1 MDVAAILDPLN
12 DAQREAVT
20 TPPGRPVLVL
30 AGAGSGKTRVLVH
43 RIAWLILVEDVMP
56 QHLFAVTFTNKA
68 AWEMRHRIEDLLGF
82 PTRHFWIG
90 TFHGLAHRLLRIHW
104 REAGLAEGFQ
114 IIDSEDQ
121 LRLIRRLLKNLGID
135 EKEMSPREIQ
145 WFIGRQKD
153 EGLRPARVDDEGQSQ
168 RRQLIDL
175 YARYEKVCAA
185 SSVVDFGELLLR
197 ALELLEQRPE
207 LREQYQGR
215 FRHVLVDEF
224 QDTNT
229 IQYRSMRLLAGSTDA
244 PFVVGDDDQSIF
256 RWRGARMEHLQGFQ
270 RDFTGTRVVRLEQNY
285 RSTGNILNAANAVI
299 AHNAMRLGKN
309 LWTEGQAGDPITLY
323 AALNEHDE
331 ADFVIDRI
339 REYLAGGHRRDEA
352 AVLYRSNA
360 QSRVFEEALLAAG
373 IPYKVYGGL
382 RFFERAEIK
391 DALAYLRLIA
401 NRHDD
406 ASFDRV
412 VNMPPRGV
420 GAKTMDAVRACAAES
435 GTSLWSGARDC
446 LGDGRLASRAKR
458 AIGGFLEL
466 VDNLGA
472 DTRDLVLHEQVSQVT
487 EASGLLAHHGR
498 AGNETAEARVEN
510 LEELVNSALG
520 LIRDDDS
527 ELSPLDE
534 FLSYAVL
541 ESGESQAGSGQE
553 AVQLMTLHS
562 AKGLEFPLV
571 FVCGLE
577 EGLFPHSRSIDDVG
591 GLEEERRLCYV
602 GLTRAQRKLYLTHA
616 EQRRLHGSYRYTTPS
631 RFIREIPHN
640 LLEDMGQRMTVSRPV
655 YRRGQRG
662 ERFGKRSGERYGGRP
677 GDRYGGPAGGMSR
690 GAPGGL
696 PPGMSGGDDAP
707 MRLGQRVRHPKFGDG
722 VVLAW
727 EGSGSHARVQVNF
740 ETAGTKW
747 LVLAYAKLE
756 LM

>member
-1 MDVAAILDPLN
+1 MDVTAILDPLN

-20 TPPGRPVLVL
+20 TPPGNPVLVL

-43 RIAWLILVEDVMP
+43 RIAWLIAVEDVMP

-68 AWEMRHRIEDLLGF
+68 AWEMRHRIETLLGF

-114 IIDSEDQ
+114 IVDSQDQ
-121 LRLIRRLLKNLGID
+121 LRMIGRLLKNLGVD
-135 EKEMSPREIQ
+135 EKDIPPRDVQ
-145 WFIGRQKD
+145 RFINSQKD
-153 EGLRPARVDDEGQSQ
+153 EGLRPDRVDDRGSTLLK
-168 RRQLIDL
+168 RLVDL

-185 SSVVDFGELLLR
+185 ASVVDFGELLLR
-197 ALELLEQRPE
+197 AHELIEQRPE
-207 LREQYQGR
+207 LRDQYQRR
-215 FRHVLVDEF
+215 FEHVLADEF

-229 IQYRSMRLLAGSTDA
+229 IQYRWMRQLAGASGA

-270 RDFTGTRVVRLEQNY
+270 RDFAGTRVARLEQNY

-299 AHNAMRLGKN
+299 ARNAMRMGKN
-309 LWTEGQAGDPITLY
+309 LWTAGKAGEPITLY

-331 ADFVIDRI
+331 ADFAIDRI
-339 REYLAGGHRRDEA
+339 REHLAGGHRRDEA

-373 IPYKVYGGL
+373 IPYRVYGGL

-406 ASFDRV
+406 ASFERV
-412 VNMPPRGV
+412 VNLPPRGV
-420 GAKTMDAVRACAAES
+420 GAKTLAAVRARAAES
-435 GTSLWSGARDC
+435 GSSLWSAARDC
-446 LGDGRLASRAKR
+446 LRGDRLASRARR
-458 AIGGFLEL
+458 AVGGFLEL
-466 VDNLGA
+466 VDNLDA
-472 DTRDLVLHEQVSQVT
+472 DTRDLDLHERVGRVN

-498 AGNETAEARVEN
+498 DGNETAEGRVEN
-510 LEELVNSALG
+510 LEELVNSARG

-541 ESGESQAGSGQE
+541 ESGESQAGADEE

-577 EGLFPHSRSIDDVG
+577 EGLFPHQRSIDDVG

-602 GLTRAQRKLYLTHA
+602 GLTRAERKLYLTHA
-616 EQRRLHGSYRYTTPS
+616 EQRRLHGNYRYTTPS
-631 RFIREIPHN
+631 RFIREIPGN
-640 LLEDMGQRMTVSRPV
+640 LLEEVGQRMSVSRPV
-655 YRRGQRG
+655 YRRGRSAGRFGGRFGEPSGGRG
-662 ERFGKRSGERYGGRP
+662 GKRSGARYR
-677 GDRYGGPAGGMSR
+677 AMS
-690 GAPGGL
+690 GAPIDGDG
-696 PPGMSGGDDAP
+696 PPMK
-707 MRLGQRVRHPKFGDG
+707 LGQRVRHGKFGEG
-722 VVLAW
+722 VVLDW

-747 LVLAYAKLE
+747 LVLAYANLE

>member
-1 MDVAAILDPLN
+1 MDVTAILDPLN

-20 TPPGRPVLVL
+20 TPPGKPVLVL

-43 RIAWLILVEDVMP
+43 RIAWLILAKDIMP

-68 AWEMRHRIEDLLGF
+68 AWEMRYRIEDLLGF

-114 IIDSEDQ
+114 IIDSQDQ
-121 LRLIRRLLKNLGID
+121 LRIIGRMLKDIGLNDGEFEPKD
-135 EKEMSPREIQ
+135 IQ
-145 WFIGRQKD
+145 WFINRQKD
-153 EGLRPARVDDEGQSQ
+153 EGLRPGRVDDEGRAQL
-168 RRQLIDL
+168 RRLIDL
-175 YARYEKVCAA
+175 YARYEKICATA
-185 SSVVDFGELLLR
+185 SVVDFGELLLR
-197 ALELLEQRPE
+197 TQELLEARQE
-207 LREQYQGR
+207 LREQYQRR

-229 IQYRSMRLLAGSTDA
+229 IQYRWMKLLAESTGA

-270 RDFTGTRVVRLEQNY
+270 RDFAGTRVVRLEQNY

-309 LWTEGQAGDPITLY
+309 LWTAGNAGEPITLY

-339 REYLAGGHRRDEA
+339 REFLAGGHRRDEA

-360 QSRVFEEALLAAG
+360 QSRVFEEALLAGG
-373 IPYKVYGGL
+373 IPYRVYGGL

-420 GAKTMDAVRACAAES
+420 GAKTMAAVRASAA
-435 GTSLWSGARDC
+435 GTGSSLWTGAMDC
-446 LGDGRLASRAKR
+446 LLDGSLASRAKR
-458 AIGGFLEL
+458 AIESFLQL
-466 VDNLGA
+466 VDGLA
-472 DTRDLVLHEQVSQVT
+472 EDTGDMVLHEQVNQVIH
-487 EASGLLAHHGR
+487 ASGLLAHHGR
-498 AGNETAEARVEN
+498 AANETAEARVEN
-510 LEELVNSALG
+510 LEELVNSARG

-541 ESGESQAGSGQE
+541 ESGEAQAAADEE

-577 EGLFPHSRSIDDVG
+577 EGLFPHQRSIEDIG

-616 EQRRLHGSYRYTTPS
+616 EQRRLHGSYRFTTPS
-631 RFIREIPHN
+631 RFIREIPRN
-640 LLEDMGQRMTVSRPV
+640 LLEDMGQRMSVSRPV
-655 YRRGQRG
+655 YRRRG
-662 ERFGKRSGERYGGRP
+662 YGVRAGEPPRGHYGGQ
-677 GDRYGGPAGGMSR
+677 
-690 GAPGGL
+690 PGGL
-696 PPGMSGGDDAP
+696 AGGLSGGEDPP
-707 MRLGQRVRHPKFGDG
+707 MPLGQRVRHGKFGDG

-747 LVLAYAKLE
+747 LVLAYANLE

>member
-1 MDVAAILDPLN
+1 MDVTAILDPLN

-20 TPPGRPVLVL
+20 TPPGKPVLVL

-43 RIAWLILVEDVMP
+43 RIAWLILVEEVMP

-68 AWEMRHRIEDLLGF
+68 AWEMRYRIEDLLGF

-114 IIDSEDQ
+114 IIDSQDQ
-121 LRLIRRLLKNLGID
+121 LRIIGRMLKDLGLND
-135 EKEMSPREIQ
+135 GEFEPKDIQ
-145 WFIGRQKD
+145 WFINRQKD
-153 EGLRPARVDDEGQSQ
+153 EGLRPGRVDDEGRAQL
-168 RRQLIDL
+168 RRLIDL
-175 YARYEKVCAA
+175 YSRYEKVCATA
-185 SSVVDFGELLLR
+185 SLVDFGELLLR
-197 ALELLEQRPE
+197 AQELLAALPE
-207 LREQYQGR
+207 LREQYQRR

-229 IQYRSMRLLAGSTDA
+229 IQYRWMRLLAESTGA

-270 RDFTGTRVVRLEQNY
+270 RDFAGTRVVRLEQNY

-299 AHNAMRLGKN
+299 AHNAIRLGKN
-309 LWTEGQAGDPITLY
+309 LWTAGKAGEPITLY

-331 ADFVIDRI
+331 ADFVIERV

-360 QSRVFEEALLAAG
+360 QSRVFEEALLADG
-373 IPYKVYGGL
+373 IPYRVYGGL

-420 GAKTMDAVRACAAES
+420 GAKTMAAVRARAVDVGS
-435 GTSLWSGARDC
+435 SLWSAATGC
-446 LGDGRLASRAKR
+446 VEDGLLASRAKR
-458 AIGGFLEL
+458 AIEGFLQL
-466 VDNLGA
+466 VDGLAG
-472 DTRDLVLHEQVSQVT
+472 DTRDMVLHEQVNQVIH
-487 EASGLLAHHGR
+487 ASGLLAHHGR

-510 LEELVNSALG
+510 LEELVNSARG

-541 ESGESQAGSGQE
+541 ESGEAQAGADEE

-577 EGLFPHSRSIDDVG
+577 EGLFPHQRSIEDIG

-616 EQRRLHGSYRYTTPS
+616 EQRRLHGSYRFTTPS
-631 RFIREIPHN
+631 RFIREIPRN
-640 LLEDMGQRMTVSRPV
+640 LLEDMGQRMSVSRPI
-655 YRRGQRG
+655 YRRGG
-662 ERFGKRSGERYGGRP
+662 YGARSGERPGG
-677 GDRYGGPAGGMSR
+677 RYGGQSGRLS
-690 GAPGGL
+690 GAP
-696 PPGMSGGDDAP
+696 SGGEDPP
-707 MRLGQRVRHPKFGDG
+707 MPLGQRVRHGKFGEG

-747 LVLAYAKLE
+747 LVLAYANLE

>member
-1 MDVAAILDPLN
+1 MDVTAILDPLN
-12 DAQREAVT
+12 DPQREAVT

-43 RIAWLILVEDVMP
+43 RIAWLIRVEDVMP

-114 IIDSEDQ
+114 IIDSQDQ
-121 LRLIRRLLKNLGID
+121 LRIIRRLLKNLGLD
-135 EKEMSPREIQ
+135 ESEVPPREVQ
-145 WFIGRQKD
+145 WFINHQKD
-153 EGLRPARVDDEGQSQ
+153 EGLRPGRVDDEGRAQ

-175 YARYEKVCAA
+175 YARYEKICGAA
-185 SSVVDFGELLLR
+185 SVVDFGELLLR
-197 ALELLEQRPE
+197 ALELVEQRPE
-207 LREQYQGR
+207 LREQYQRR
-215 FRHVLVDEF
+215 FQHVLVDEF

-229 IQYRSMRLLAGSTDA
+229 IQYRWMKLLAGSAGA

-270 RDFTGTRVVRLEQNY
+270 RDFSDTRLVRLEQNY

-299 AHNAMRLGKN
+299 AHNAMRMGKN
-309 LWTEGQAGDPITLY
+309 LWTEGQAGEPITLY

-339 REYLAGGHRRDEA
+339 REYLVGGHRRDEA

-360 QSRVFEEALLAAG
+360 QSRVFEEALLAAR
-373 IPYKVYGGL
+373 IPYRVYGGL

-412 VNMPPRGV
+412 VNLPPRGV
-420 GAKTMDAVRACAAES
+420 GAKSMEAVRACAAGA
-435 GTSLWSGARDC
+435 GTSLWSGALSC
-446 LGDGRLASRAKR
+446 LGEGRLATRASRA
-458 AIGGFLEL
+458 IEGFLQL
-466 VDNLGA
+466 VDSLDAETGDMA
-472 DTRDLVLHEQVSQVT
+472 LHEQVSRVT
-487 EASGLLAHHGR
+487 QASGLLAHHGR
-498 AGNETAEARVEN
+498 DGSESAEARVEN

-527 ELSPLDE
+527 EMSPLDE

-541 ESGESQAGSGQE
+541 ESGESQAGADQE

-577 EGLFPHSRSIDDVG
+577 DGLFPHSRSIDDVG

-616 EQRRLHGSYRYTTPS
+616 ERRRLHGSYRFTTPS
-631 RFIREIPHN
+631 RFIREIPRN
-640 LLEDMGQRMTVSRPV
+640 LLQELGQRMSVSRPV
-655 YRRGQRG
+655 YRRESSGGRSAGRYGEQSAGRYGQR
-662 ERFGKRSGERYGGRP
+662 
-677 GDRYGGPAGGMSR
+677 SR
-690 GAPGGL
+690 EPFA
-696 PPGMSGGDDAP
+696 GDDAP
-707 MRLGQRVRHPKFGDG
+707 MRLGQRVRHGRFGEG

-747 LVLAYAKLE
+747 LVLAYAKLD

>member
-1 MDVAAILDPLN
+1 MDVTAILDPLN

-43 RIAWLILVEDVMP
+43 RIAWLILVEEVMP

-104 REAGLAEGFQ
+104 RETGLAEGFQ
-114 IIDSEDQ
+114 IIDSDDQ
-121 LRLIRRLLKNLGID
+121 LRMIRRLLKNLGLD
-135 EKEMSPREIQ
+135 EKEVSPREVQ
-145 WFIGRQKD
+145 WFINRQKD
-153 EGLRPARVDDEGQSQ
+153 EGLRPGRVDDEGRTQ

-185 SSVVDFGELLLR
+185 ASVVDFGELLLR

-207 LREQYQGR
+207 LREQYQRR
-215 FRHVLVDEF
+215 FQHVLVDEF

-299 AHNAMRLGKN
+299 AHNSMRLGKN
-309 LWTEGQAGDPITLY
+309 LWTEGKAGEPITLY

-339 REYLAGGHRRDEA
+339 NEYLAGGHRRDEA

-373 IPYKVYGGL
+373 IPYRVYGGL

-435 GTSLWSGARDC
+435 GSSLWSGARDC
-446 LGDGRLASRAKR
+446 LRDGRLASRAKR
-458 AIGGFLEL
+458 SVGGFLEL
-466 VDNLGA
+466 VDNLDA
-472 DTRDLVLHEQVSQVT
+472 DTRELDLHEQVSRVT

-510 LEELVNSALG
+510 LEELVNSAQG

-541 ESGESQAGSGQE
+541 ESGESQAGSDQE

-616 EQRRLHGSYRYTTPS
+616 ERRRLHGSYRYTAPS
-631 RFIREIPHN
+631 RFIREIPRN
-640 LLEDMGQRMTVSRPV
+640 LLEDMGQRMTVSRPI

-662 ERFGKRSGERYGGRP
+662 ERYGRRSGGPSGERYGGL
-677 GDRYGGPAGGMSR
+677 AGGMS
-690 GAPGGL
+690 GGMSGGPSGGL
-696 PPGMSGGDDAP
+696 PPGMTDGDEAP

>member
-1 MDVAAILDPLN
+1 MDVTAILDPLN

-20 TPPGRPVLVL
+20 TPPGKPVLVL

-43 RIAWLILVEDVMP
+43 RIAWLILVGDVMP

-68 AWEMRHRIEDLLGF
+68 AWEMRYRIEDLLGF

-114 IIDSEDQ
+114 IIDSQDQ
-121 LRLIRRLLKNLGID
+121 LRMIGRMLKDLGLNGGEFEPKD
-135 EKEMSPREIQ
+135 IQ
-145 WFIGRQKD
+145 WFINRQKD
-153 EGLRPARVDDEGQSQ
+153 EGLRPDRVDDEGRAQL
-168 RRQLIDL
+168 RRLIDL
-175 YARYEKVCAA
+175 YARYEKVCATA
-185 SSVVDFGELLLR
+185 SVVDFGELLLR
-197 ALELLEQRPE
+197 TQELLEARPE
-207 LREQYQGR
+207 LREQYQRR

-229 IQYRSMRLLAGSTDA
+229 IQYRWMRLLAESTGA

-270 RDFTGTRVVRLEQNY
+270 RDFAGTRVVRLEQNY

-309 LWTEGQAGDPITLY
+309 LWTAGKAGEPITLY

-331 ADFVIDRI
+331 ADFVIERI

-360 QSRVFEEALLAAG
+360 QSRVFEEALLADG
-373 IPYKVYGGL
+373 IPYRVYGGL

-420 GAKTMDAVRACAAES
+420 GAKTVAVVRARAVDAGS
-435 GTSLWSGARDC
+435 SLWSAATDC
-446 LGDGRLASRAKR
+446 VEDGLLASRAKR
-458 AIGGFLEL
+458 AIGGFLQL
-466 VDNLGA
+466 VDDLEA
-472 DTRDLVLHEQVSQVT
+472 DTRDLALHEQVNRVNQ
-487 EASGLLAHHGR
+487 ASGLLAHHGR

-510 LEELVNSALG
+510 LEELVNSARG

-541 ESGESQAGSGQE
+541 ESGEAQAGADEE

-577 EGLFPHSRSIDDVG
+577 EGLFPHQRSIEDIG

-616 EQRRLHGSYRYTTPS
+616 DQRRLHGSYRFTTPS
-631 RFIREIPHN
+631 RFIREIPRN
-640 LLEDMGQRMTVSRPV
+640 VLEDMGQRMSVSRPI
-655 YRRGQRG
+655 YRRGG
-662 ERFGKRSGERYGGRP
+662 HGARSGERPGG
-677 GDRYGGPAGGMSR
+677 RYGGQSGR
-690 GAPGGL
+690 L
-696 PPGMSGGDDAP
+696 SGGPSGGEDPP
-707 MRLGQRVRHPKFGDG
+707 MRLGQRVRHGKFGDG

-747 LVLAYAKLE
+747 LVLAYANLE